1 VVQVIDPPH
10 THENA
15 LPPPVE
21 IGALVADRTAY
32 PLESAI
38 RLPPRTRDLEIDY
51 TALSFVAPQKVVFRY
66 MLEGHDAGWQEA
78 GTRRQA
84 FFNDLHPGPYRF
96 RVIACNNDGVWNE
109 AGASLNFSI
118 LPAYYQTTWFRVACG
133 AAFLGLLWVIY
144 QLRVRQFHRQFA
156 IGVEARVNERTRIAQ
171 ELHDTLLQGFISA
184 SMQLGVADRQL
195 PADWPAKPIVTDV
208 LKLMRDVIEMGR
220 DAVRGMRLHGED
232 SDDLERAFS
241 RIPQELVVQRAVG
254 FRVLVEGQVRPL
266 HPLIR
271 DEVYRI
277 GREAVVNAFRH
288 SEAVSV
294 EVELEYADRELRV
307 LVRDNGCGI
316 DPQVLQSGREGHWG
330 LSGMRER
337 AGRIGARLKVWS
349 DAAAGTEVELSVPG
363 HVAYRV
369 DVSPRGSEWF
379 AGFGRRKR
387 GDHV

>member
-1 VVQVIDPPH
+1 VDI
-10 THENA
+10 T
-15 LPPPVE
+15 
-21 IGALVADRTAY
+21 ALVADRKGY

-38 RLPPRTRDLEIDY
+38 RLPPQTRDLEIDY
-51 TALSFVAPQKVVFRY
+51 TALSYVAPQKVLFHY
-66 MLEGHDAGWQEA
+66 MLEGHDPGWQEP

-84 FFNDLHPGPYRF
+84 FYNDLRPGRYRF
-96 RVIACNNDGVWNE
+96 RVIACNSDGVWNE

-118 LPAYYQTTWFRVACG
+118 LPAYYQTAWFRVACG
-133 AAFLGLLWVIY
+133 AAFLGLLWAIY
-144 QLRVRQFHRQFA
+144 QLRVQQLRRRFN

-195 PADWPAKPIVTDV
+195 PVDWPAKPIVTDV
-208 LKLMRDVIEMGR
+208 LKLMRDVIEEGR
-220 DAVRGMRLHGED
+220 KAVRGMRLSGGD

-241 RIPQELVVQRAVG
+241 RIPQELVVQRSVG

-277 GREAVVNAFRH
+277 GREALVNAFHH
-288 SEAVSV
+288 SEAASV

-363 HVAYRV
+363 RVAYRL
-369 DVSPRGSEWF
+369 DASARGLDWF
-379 AGFGRRKR
+379 GGFGRRKG
-387 GDHV
+387 GDHAQKPGNELETDERR